1 MRLHARV
8 GTCHLLEVTWLKRS
22 VKRLVFWTPRILC
35 IVYTVFVSLF
45 ALDVFGEGNGLG
57 QTVLALLMHLIPTA
71 VIVVVLAV
79 SWRREWLAAVVFIAA
94 GVLYL
99 FSNLEHLDWVLVISG
114 PLWLIGI
121 FFLVNWL
128 FRRELRAGS

>member
-1 MRLHARV
+1 M
-8 GTCHLLEVTWLKRS
+8 KRS